1 MYFNKPKFWDNKNLS
16 IFAIILLPFAQIIRV
31 INFLKSLKT
40 PNRFR
45 VPVICVGNIYLG
57 GTGKTPLSV
66 EIFEITKSLGKK
78 PAFVKKFYPFVQDE
92 IEILKTKGEV
102 FLEKNRTKSIKLLE
116 QKGKDIAILDDGYQD
131 LSIFKNL
138 SIVCFNESEGVG
150 NKQIIPAGPLRESLN
165 SLSRADIVFIKGKKN
180 NNFEKELK
188 TFNQNIDIFYFN
200 YEILNKEII
209 KDKKI
214 IAFAGIGSNNNFF
227 NLLTEN
233 NLNIFMT
240 KSFPDH
246 HLYKEKELDDLI
258 KLAKENEALLLTT
271 EKDYNR
277 IKNKYYNNIKSVV
290 TKINIVDKNKFVG
303 VLQKII

>member
-1 MYFNKPKFWDNKNLS
+1 MYFKKPKFWENKNLS

>member
-1 MYFNKPKFWDNKNLS
+1 MYFKKPKFWDNKNLS

-246 HLYKEKELDDLI
+246 HLYKEKELDSLI

>member
-1 MYFNKPKFWDNKNLS
+1 M
-16 IFAIILLPFAQIIRV
+16 
-31 INFLKSLKT
+31 
-40 PNRFR
+40 
-45 VPVICVGNIYLG
+45 ICVGNIYLG

>member
-1 MYFNKPKFWDNKNLS
+1 MNDSPESNKRRKSLICFSLILSTILPGSGQIYNFQFIKGAS
-16 IFAIILLPFAQIIRV
+16 IFILVLSA
-31 INFLKSLKT
+31 
-40 PNRFR
+40 
-45 VPVICVGNIYLG
+45 IYLG
-57 GTGKTPLSV
+57 S
-66 EIFEITKSLGKK
+66 FR
-78 PAFVKKFYPFVQDE
+78 PFDT
-92 IEILKTKGEV
+92 I
-102 FLEKNRTKSIKLLE
+102 
-116 QKGKDIAILDDGYQD
+116 ILDDGYQD

-233 NLNIFMT
+233 NFNIFMT

-277 IKNKYYNNIKSVV
+277 IKNKYYNDIKSVV

>member
-1 MYFNKPKFWDNKNLS
+1 MYFKKPKFWDNKNLS

-78 PAFVKKFYPFVQDE
+78 PAFVKKFYPYIQDE

-277 IKNKYYNNIKSVV
+277 IKNKYYNDIKSVV

>member
-1 MYFNKPKFWDNKNLS
+1 MYFKKPKFWDNKNLS

-78 PAFVKKFYPFVQDE
+78 PAFVKKFYPYIQDE

-233 NLNIFMT
+233 NFNIFMT

-271 EKDYNR
+271 EKDYKR
-277 IKNKYYNNIKSVV
+277 IKNKYYNNIKSVI

>member
-1 MYFNKPKFWDNKNLS
+1 MYFKKPKFWDNKNLS

>member
-1 MYFNKPKFWDNKNLS
+1 MYFKKPKFWDNKNLS

-78 PAFVKKFYPFVQDE
+78 PAFVKKFYPYIQDE

-246 HLYKEKELDDLI
+246 HLYKEKELDSLI

>member
-1 MYFNKPKFWDNKNLS
+1 MYFKKPKFWDNKNLS

-78 PAFVKKFYPFVQDE
+78 PAFVKKFYPYIQDE